1 VKLFGRGSAAGKP
14 RSHPVNDY
22 KTAKGEHGQIIDVR
36 TSEEVRS
43 GMLPGA
49 KNIPVAE
56 LASRMGE
63 IDRDRT
69 VLVVCRSGARSSR
82 AAKMLCKA
90 GYADVVN
97 LSGGM
102 MAYRN

>member
-1 VKLFGRGSAAGKP
+1 
-14 RSHPVNDY
+14 
-22 KTAKGEHGQIIDVR
+22 
-36 TSEEVRS
+36 
-43 GMLPGA
+43 
-49 KNIPVAE
+49 
-56 LASRMGE
+56 MGE